1 MFEKAGNNKAKALFN
16 NIVGQKYGSGTSSAS
31 TDQIKDLT
39 DFLGMGDNAVQWVQ
53 DTLTNE
59 EVFTLNQVMR
69 GNRIVSK
76 ILARHGWKIDDEV
89 SEQEQ
94 RVRTKIIEQETFPGF
109 SKEYDENLMRA
120 EAIMQPYLQMAEKC
134 MD

>member
-1 MFEKAGNNKAKALFN
+1 MFG
-16 NIVGQKYGSGTSSAS
+16 VAS
-31 TDQIKDLT
+31 
-39 DFLGMGDNAVQWVQ
+39 FLESHRIGFLLSLLW
-53 DTLTNE
+53 
-59 EVFTLNQVMR
+59 

-109 SKEYDENLMRA
+109 SKQYDENLMRA
-120 EAIMQPYLQMAEKC
+120 EAIMQTYLQQRGF
-134 MD
+134 